1 MSLKDEIQAINN
13 RYAAVLSQPG
23 APGAASFFAKDADL
37 LPPGPDNLKGPEAI
51 GAFWAAATEHFKDAR
66 LTTVDVVPLGTDAAR
81 EIGTYWAA
89 ARAPGGEP
97 VSGKY
102 VFIWR
107 KLGDYWK
114 IWTDIW
120 TSHSGQT

>member
-1 MSLKDEIQAINN
+1 
-13 RYAAVLSQPG
+13 
-23 APGAASFFAKDADL
+23 
-37 LPPGPDNLKGPEAI
+37 
-51 GAFWAAATEHFKDAR
+51 
-66 LTTVDVVPLGTDAAR
+66 VPLGTDAAR

-89 ARAPGGEP
+89 ARAPGGAP

-107 KLGDYWK
+107 KVGDDWK

>member
-1 MSLKDEIQAINN
+1 MSLKETIQAIND
-13 RYAAVLSQPG
+13 RYAAVLSQRG

-51 GAFWAAATEHFKDAR
+51 EGFWAAASEHFKDAR
-66 LTTVDVVPLGTDAAR
+66 LTTVDVVALGSDAAR
-81 EIGTYWAA
+81 EIGTYFAA
-89 ARAPGGEP
+89 PRAADGVPL
-97 VSGKY
+97 SGKY

-107 KLGDYWK
+107 KVGDDWK

>member
-1 MSLKDEIQAINN
+1 MSLEDTIRAINA
-13 RYAAVLSQPG
+13 RYVAALNQIG
-23 APGAASFFAKDADL
+23 APGAGRFFAEDADL
-37 LPPGPDNLKGPEAI
+37 LPPGPDNLKGPQAI
-51 GAFWAAATEHFKDAR
+51 QAYWAAASEHFQDVR
-66 LTTVDVVPLGTDAAR
+66 LTTVDVAALGTDAAR

-89 ARAPGGEP
+89 PRAAGGTP
-97 VSGKY
+97 LSGKY

-107 KLGDYWK
+107 RIGEDWK